1 MSEQSARGQFGIGEV
16 LAQLQPEFPDIS
28 TSKIRFLEA
37 EGLIE
42 PARSRSGYR
51 RFSAAD
57 IGRLRYI
64 LTMQRDSYLPLRVI
78 RERLADG
85 EEGADGPSPAGR
97 SPADMT
103 RRQLLDAAEISD
115 AELTELEDYGLIR
128 RVGRQYGAD
137 ALAVARALAALRQYG
152 VQARHLRPVKAAA
165 DRAANLVE
173 QVIAPQLR
181 QRGPGARDAAA
192 RTAWQ
197 IADLTLRLH
206 ATLVESALGEA
217 GLASAP
223 LHARVLEFEAPGASG
238 QVGSGPAPDAAD
250 PAAGGLRS
258 ASGRLR
264 VYLGKGSG
272 GQAEVPQAREDGAV
286 VRQMEVIGVRVE
298 MPSNSPIVLLKEAQG
313 DRYLPIWIG
322 AVEATAIAFAQQ
334 GMVSL
339 RPLTHDL
346 FRDVLEVLN
355 VQLRTVNITALRDG
369 IFYADLVFSNGAEV
383 SARPSDSIALALRT
397 GAQIFASE
405 EILDEAGVA
414 IPEEPEDNETEV
426 EKFREFL
433 DTISP
438 EDFGRAT

>member
-1 MSEQSARGQFGIGEV
+1 MIQLIQFPWSPYCLV
-16 LAQLQPEFPDIS
+16 QKQ
-28 TSKIRFLEA
+28 
-37 EGLIE
+37 
-42 PARSRSGYR
+42 
-51 RFSAAD
+51 
-57 IGRLRYI
+57 I
-64 LTMQRDSYLPLRVI
+64 LTFAHVPHKVVNIPPSDRSLVWRLTRQRYYQVPIVKDGRNVI
-78 RERLADG
+78 FE
-85 EEGADGPSPAGR
+85 
-97 SPADMT
+97 T
-103 RRQLLDAAEISD
+103 DAHS
-115 AELTELEDYGLIR
+115 
-128 RVGRQYGAD
+128 
-137 ALAVARALAALRQYG
+137 
-152 VQARHLRPVKAAA
+152 
-165 DRAANLVE
+165 
-173 QVIAPQLR
+173 QVIAKYLDDRFHLDLFPRKWAGVQNILWRYLENDVEECTFKLNDAHFQQFVLTSERLNYIRYKERKFGRNCLQQWLEHQDQL
-181 QRGPGARDAAA
+181 
-192 RTAWQ
+192 

-223 LHARVLEFEAPGASG
+223 LHARVFEFEALG
-238 QVGSGPAPDAAD
+238 QAGSGPDPDAAG

-272 GQAEVPQAREDGAV
+272 GQTEVPQAREDGAV

-414 IPEEPEDNETEV
+414 IPEEQEDNETEV